1 MVMKEEDMIAKL
13 QDLSKKDENLFSLLE
28 KAREYAR
35 VYHFAKERQKGCNG
49 MGEVATL
56 KDEFNSVIKDLLYYT
71 SDEGDIPSDTI
82 CDIDEVVR
90 VLLK

>member
-28 KAREYAR
+28 KAREYAS
-35 VYHFAKERQKGCNG
+35 VYRFAKERQKGCNG

-56 KDEFNSVIKDLLYYT
+56 KDEFNSVIKDLLYYA
-71 SDEGDIPSDTI
+71 SDKGCIPSDTS